1 MDQCDASSEE
11 TAKRELILFLIS
23 ADSVQSHNQWSL
35 NSSIDNIL
43 CCILWVY
50 NLISIISRKFPGKK
64 YVIWY

>member
-11 TAKRELILFLIS
+11 TEERELILCLIS
-23 ADSVQSHNQWSL
+23 VDSVQSHNQWSL
-35 NSSIDNIL
+35 KSSIDNIS

-50 NLISIISRKFPGKK
+50 NLILIISRKFPGKK